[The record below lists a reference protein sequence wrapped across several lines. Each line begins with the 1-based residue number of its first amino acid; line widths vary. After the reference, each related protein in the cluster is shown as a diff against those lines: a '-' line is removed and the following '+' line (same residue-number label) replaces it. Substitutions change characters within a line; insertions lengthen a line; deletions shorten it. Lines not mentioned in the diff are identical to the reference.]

1 MTKVR
6 NSLCVFMHYS
16 KQLQVPKYVSI
27 YISELSKFFDQVI
40 LVSNQNSINSDLLSA
55 NQNISTM
62 FVENEGYDFGMF
74 YKAFQMIN
82 PSEYH
87 QIACINDSNILFNS
101 LSEIFRWGLTQP
113 ADFWGLIDSNEAPW
127 FSSHLDNYH
136 IQSHFLV
143 FSKNAINW
151 LTAYFETVDTK
162 AIFNEKDPKK
172 LRRLVIDQW
181 EIGLSQFLLN
191 KGLKSASFF
200 SRETLL
206 SKYKSKGK
214 NITHS
219 LHKELIK
226 EGYPLLKKKIILKK
240 SWRSWFGLQEPWEK
254 LIIKHS
260 FGDWNIPLLIQEI
273 RSIS

>member
-1 MTKVR
+1 MTNVLK
-6 NSLCVFMHYS
+6 SLCVLMHYS
-16 KQLQVPKYVSI
+16 KHDQIPKYVRS
-27 YISELSKFFDQVI
+27 YICELSKSFDQVI
-40 LVSNQNSINSDLLSA
+40 LVSNQRSIQTSTFPD
-55 NQNISTM
+55 NQNVSIM
-62 FVENEGYDFGMF
+62 FVKNEGYDFGMF
-74 YKAFQMIN
+74 YKAFKSID

-101 LSEIFRWGLTQP
+101 LSEIFQWGSTQP

-127 FSSHLDNYH
+127 FSSHLNNYH

-143 FSKNAINW
+143 FNENAIKC
-151 LTAYFETVDTK
+151 LPAYFETLDTN

-191 KGLKSASFF
+191 KGLKSASFCT
-200 SRETLL
+200 SKTLL

-226 EGYPLLKKKIILKK
+226 EGYPLLKKKIVLQK
-240 SWRSWFGLQEPWEK
+240 SWRTWLGFQEPWEK

-260 FGDWNIPLLIQEI
+260 TDDWNMPSLIHEI

>member
-1 MTKVR
+1 MAKDQK
-6 NSLCVFMHYS
+6 SLCVFMHYS
-16 KQLQVPKYVSI
+16 THSQVPRYVSI
-27 YISELSKFFDQVI
+27 YIRELSKFFDQVI
-40 LVSNQNSINSDLLSA
+40 LVSNQKSINSDLLSA

-74 YKAFQMIN
+74 YKAFQVIN
-82 PSEYH
+82 KCEYH
-87 QIACINDSNILFNS
+87 QIACINDSNILFDS
-101 LSEIFRWGLTQP
+101 LSEIFRWGLSQP

-127 FSSHLDNYH
+127 FSSHLNNYH

-143 FSKNAINW
+143 FNKNAISW
-151 LTAYFETVDTK
+151 LTAYFETIDTK

-191 KGLKSASFF
+191 KGLKSTSFF
-200 SRETLL
+200 STETLL
-206 SKYKSKGK
+206 SKYKSNGK

-219 LHKELIK
+219 LHNELIN
-226 EGYPLLKKKIILKK
+226 EGYPLLKKKIVLQK
-240 SWRSWFGLQEPWEK
+240 SWRSWFRFQEPWEK

-260 FGDWNIPLLIQEI
+260 SGDWNIPLLIQEI